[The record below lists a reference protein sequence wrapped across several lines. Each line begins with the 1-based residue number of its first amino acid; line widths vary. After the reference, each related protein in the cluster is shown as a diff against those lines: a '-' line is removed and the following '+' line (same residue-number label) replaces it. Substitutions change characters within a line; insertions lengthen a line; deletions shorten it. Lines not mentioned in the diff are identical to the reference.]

1 MASITLLDGGLG
13 QEIQKKT
20 GTNAHPLWSVKVM
33 MDKPSI
39 VSDVHDEFIEA
50 GADAIAVN
58 TYTATPQR
66 LSANGHP
73 EWFEPAQ
80 NIALELAVA
89 ARNKSSRAV
98 QICGCLP
105 PLVASYRADRCL
117 DYSASLETFRSIVA
131 LEKDRVDVFFIE
143 TMAQIAE
150 AEAAIDAAKEAGK
163 PVYVGFTL
171 EDDASNRLRSGEPL
185 ADAVAMVKE
194 KDIAGVMVNCSF
206 PEAVTAAMP
215 VLADAGIRFGG
226 YANGFTSIAALDPGT
241 SVDRLE
247 ARTDLSPER
256 YGDFVFSWIEAG
268 ASIVGGCC
276 EVGPLHIRY
285 LHERLEA
292 EGYSRCPL

>member
-1 MASITLLDGGLG
+1 MTSITLLDGGLG

-20 GTNAHPLWSVKVM
+20 GTSAHPLWSVKVM
-33 MDKPSI
+33 MDQPAI
-39 VSDVHDEFIEA
+39 VAEVHDEFVNA

-80 NIALELAVA
+80 NKALELAVN
-89 ARNKSSRAV
+89 ARDKSDRSV

-117 DYSASLETFRSIVA
+117 DYTTSLETFRSIVA
-131 LEKDRVDVFFIE
+131 LEQDRVDVFFIE
-143 TMAQIAE
+143 TMAQISE

-163 PVYVGFTL
+163 PVYVGFTV
-171 EDDASNRLRSGEPL
+171 EDDASNHLRSGEAL
-185 ADAVAMVKE
+185 RDAVAMVRA
-194 KDIAGVMVNCSF
+194 KDIAGIMVNCSF

-215 VLADAGIRFGG
+215 VLADAGIRCGG

-247 ARTDLSPER
+247 ARTDLSPET

-276 EVGPLHIRY
+276 EVGPLHIRH

-292 EGYSRCPL
+292 AGYERCPL

>member
-276 EVGPLHIRY
+276 EVGPLQIRY

>member
-206 PEAVTAAMP
+206 PESVTAAMP

-292 EGYSRCPL
+292 EGYSHCPL